1 MKLAKLSLAAI
12 VVAGLVSSS
21 FAADT
26 LADAF
31 KNGKVTGEIKAF
43 YFDRDNGTGAEN
55 ASIFVTGLMLNYVT
69 DSLNGFKVGATM
81 QSSNAPF
88 ASTEAKS
95 VFKTDMYGPGA
106 VLSEAYLEYTI
117 AKTTAKVGR
126 QFISSPL
133 VSNSGSRVIKGSF
146 EGATLIN
153 TDLPNTTLGFI
164 YVDKWQARTNNGLV
178 PKTLGEIADFKQIGD
193 GGAYSLYVINK
204 SIPGTMLSAAWVGV
218 ENSNYATTDG
228 DMDLFRLE
236 ATYNGKASNFSYNLG
251 GQYFVTE
258 YSGTSKDSNGFALKA
273 GVGVSNIDA
282 YVAYSKIS
290 DDGKVKYGVG
300 YGADSLYTQS
310 PIISDNYG
318 AGTEAYAVDIAYNFN
333 ADAKIGIDYTTT
345 EDVANKKL
353 SYSAV
358 YGSYKFGGAL
368 KGLGVLVQYEEE
380 GKDGDAKELRFKA
393 NYKF

>member
-1 MKLAKLSLAAI
+1 MKFAKLSLAAI

-26 LADAF
+26 LSDAF
-31 KNGKVTGEIKAF
+31 KNGKLTGEVKAF
-43 YFDRDNGTGAEN
+43 YFDRDKGSGGGD
-55 ASIFVTGLMLNYVT
+55 ASLFVTGIMLNYVT
-69 DSLNGFKVGATM
+69 DSFYGFKVGATM

-88 ASTEAKS
+88 ASADSKS
-95 VFKTDMYGPGA
+95 IFANDMYGSGA
-106 VLSEAYLEYTI
+106 QLSEAYLEYKI
-117 AKTTAKVGR
+117 SKTTLKVGR

-133 VSNSGSRVIKGSF
+133 VSNSGSRVIKDSF

-164 YVDKWQARTNNGLV
+164 YVDKWQARTNNGFA
-178 PKTLGEIADFKQIGD
+178 PKTLGEIADFKQVGD
-193 GGAYSLYVINK
+193 GAYSLFVINK

-258 YSGTSKDSNGFALKA
+258 YSGTSKDSDGFALKA

-300 YGADSLYTQS
+300 YGADTLYTQS

-318 AGTEAYAVDIAYNFN
+318 AGTEAYAIDIAYNFN
-333 ADAKIGIDYTTT
+333 AAAKIGIDYTTT
-345 EDVANKKL
+345 EDVADTKL

-358 YGSYKFGGAL
+358 YGSYKFDGAL

-380 GKDGDAKELRFKA
+380 GRDGDAKELRFKA